1 MIWRQGNSRMGWMLF
16 LLLKTLLW
24 FLLLSRAK
32 TCNLGYTAIIALLL
46 LFFRLSLSTV
56 NRKYEENTEKLNW
69 VREIKTVFFLMAFAG
84 LIL

>member
-1 MIWRQGNSRMGWMLF
+1 VY
-16 LLLKTLLW
+16 
-24 FLLLSRAK
+24 
-32 TCNLGYTAIIALLL
+32 LGYTGIIALLL

-69 VREIKTVFFLMAFAG
+69 AREIKTVFFLMAFAG